1 MRVDPPIL
9 IGARPAR
16 GAFGQAQITPS
27 ADVPESSVPLT
38 SSAAADMVS
47 VAPNLK
53 IQSPLP
59 DATLSNRAAFAA
71 SCDWSSH
78 SFGSKTLFESM
89 KRLIVVEA
97 PVGFDPTRQG

>member
-1 MRVDPPIL
+1 MRDDPPIL

-16 GAFGQAQITPS
+16 GAFGQARIRLS

-38 SSAAADMVS
+38 SSAEADMVS

-78 SFGSKTLFESM
+78 SFDSKTLFESM
-89 KRLIVVEA
+89 S
-97 PVGFDPTRQG
+97 D